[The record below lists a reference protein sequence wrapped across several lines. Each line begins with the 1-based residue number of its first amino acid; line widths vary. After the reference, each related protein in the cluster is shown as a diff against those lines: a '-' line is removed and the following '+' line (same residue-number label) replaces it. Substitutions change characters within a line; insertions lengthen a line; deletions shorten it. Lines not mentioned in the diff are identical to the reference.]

1 MRLLAV
7 LIALLLPLPAMAA
20 IACPDRLPD
29 EGAPPPFERLGLGA
43 GRGMRSALVE
53 AWLVYGAPGEETKPA
68 PAISAPDRSTGR
80 APRFTNSWDLDTR
93 DPMLLVCI
101 YGQGVWL
108 RAPVPAGTRRCTQT
122 GDGRSQAM
130 RCE

>member
-1 MRLLAV
+1 MRWLSVLL
-7 LIALLLPLPAMAA
+7 ALLLPAPALAA

-29 EGAPPPFERLGLGA
+29 EGAPAPFERQGLGG
-43 GRGMRSALVE
+43 GRGMRSPLGE
-53 AWLVYGAPGEETKPA
+53 AWLVYGQPGEETKPA

-80 APRFTNSWDLDTR
+80 PPRFTNGWEIDTR

-101 YGQGVWL
+101 YGGGVWL
-108 RAPVPAGTRRCTQT
+108 RAPLPTGTRRCTQT
-122 GDGRSQAM
+122 GDGQRMTM